1 MRKHKE
7 TVFFGLSARQFFC
20 ALLAVGLAA
29 GVYLGLH
36 VVLGKEQASWLC
48 IVAAA
53 PVAAAGFFQY
63 NGMTLEQFLWAVI
76 KTELLCAGA
85 RRFVTENPHEK
96 QLFGK
101 EGVPTD

>member
-7 TVFFGLSARQFFC
+7 TVFFGLSARQFVC

-29 GVYLGLH
+29 GVYLGLD

-76 KTELLCAGA
+76 KSELLCAGA
-85 RRFVTENPHEK
+85 RPFVTENPHEK

-101 EGVPTD
+101 EGIPTD